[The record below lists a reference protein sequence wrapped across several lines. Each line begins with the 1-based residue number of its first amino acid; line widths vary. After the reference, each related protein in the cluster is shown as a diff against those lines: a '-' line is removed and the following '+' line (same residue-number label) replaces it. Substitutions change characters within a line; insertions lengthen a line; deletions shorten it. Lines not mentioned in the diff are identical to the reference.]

1 MLSSVRSHVGS
12 SRLSCAFLP
21 LLDSGGRGCSSDS
34 GKGNQTGGM
43 STKRKG
49 WEDYSDSKGKGGQSD
64 GTDRKGVGKGSDDK
78 SKSKDKGGKSDG
90 EDIGGNIDGEVTYR
104 PHKCIRLV
112 LTTSQQTTA
121 YRYEDEQMM
130 QD

>member
-12 SRLSCAFLP
+12 SRVSCAFLP

-49 WEDYSDSKGKGGQSD
+49 WED
-64 GTDRKGVGKGSDDK
+64 RKGVGKGSDGK

-90 EDIGGNIDGEVTYR
+90 EDIRGNIDGEVTHR

-112 LTTSQQTTA
+112 LTTHQQTTA